1 VESALVWRG
10 VIVIGLTMSF
20 WAKYFMDRNSTE
32 ERTPR
37 IVPPVVFTALLVLI
51 FIGATVMSDG

>member
-1 VESALVWRG
+1 MWSG
-10 VIVIGLTMSF
+10 VVVIGLTLAS

-37 IVPPVVFTALLVLI
+37 IVPPVVLTALLAVI
-51 FIGATVMSDG
+51 FIGNVVMSDG